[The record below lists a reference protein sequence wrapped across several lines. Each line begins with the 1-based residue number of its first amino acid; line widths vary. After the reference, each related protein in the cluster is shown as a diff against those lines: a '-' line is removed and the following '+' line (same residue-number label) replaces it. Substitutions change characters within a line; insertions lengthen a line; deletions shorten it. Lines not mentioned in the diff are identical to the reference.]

1 MTPKNSF
8 KQLDAAVD
16 YTAIINRSRWPRKK
30 IEKQVNTWIFNEKQ
44 RMILMCKQNYNKD
57 RNVTIIK
64 LDDDS
69 LLDYHTPN

>member
-1 MTPKNSF
+1 
-8 KQLDAAVD
+8 
-16 YTAIINRSRWPRKK
+16 
-30 IEKQVNTWIFNEKQ
+30 
-44 RMILMCKQNYNKD
+44 MCKQNYNKD